1 MLKNRKTLVRGLIL
15 LMVSCLLLSVSGCK
29 QKEPE
34 RGIFDFYTAAGSTYT
49 SSWKLDSNVG
59 KLNASVEKGVRA
71 KYTTIKGDNKDT
83 ITIMVYMCGS
93 DLESRSAM
101 ASYDIQ
107 EMAKA
112 TVGNN
117 INLILYTGGT
127 TKWNLNG
134 ISTQHNMIL
143 QVTGGKLKILV
154 ENAGNAAMVT
164 PSTLTSFIEYCAKNF
179 KANRNMLILW
189 DHGAGSVAGY
199 GRDEKYPNN
208 GSMSLAGIDEA
219 LTEAD
224 VKFDFIG
231 FDACLMANTETA
243 LMLTEHADYMIASE
257 ESEPGIGWY
266 YTDWLTA
273 LSSNTSMPTIEI
285 GKNIADSFV
294 SECKTTTPRQPATL
308 SVVDLAE
315 VQDVID
321 EKLSAFSKS
330 ATNLIKNNEYRRIA
344 SARSGAREFAASS
357 SVDLVD
363 LVDMANSVGTEEA
376 KDLVKSLLNCIKYNN
391 VSSSMSNSYGLSI
404 YFPYRSSKYL
414 KTINSVYNQI
424 DMNADYSEC
433 IRSFASYQTTGQVA
447 SGGSSNATQSFQSYN
462 NSSYQTQGS
471 GELLYQLINSFATGS
486 QEVQQEPSY
495 SSLIE
500 YGLISLLGS
509 LMSDRSLTD
518 YVVANHFDADLTWK
532 DGKINLTEAQ
542 WKMVEDLKV
551 NMFVDDGTGYIDLG
565 CDNIYDIDE
574 KGNLLALTEK
584 TWLAASADGSKWQVI
599 PYYYM
604 FCIKDGEKVVSSTGR
619 IPVRINGERANL
631 LIELDDEAIEVV
643 GVNYQYDEADVV
655 AKYTEGL
662 KENDVIEFV
671 CGYYDYDGNYQSSH
685 IMGNPITYSG
695 KLYFGDVSIADYKTV
710 GTYQFRDIYQQNYWT
725 TPME

>member
-1 MLKNRKTLVRGLIL
+1 MNRKSLFRGLIL

-29 QKEPE
+29 EKKPDDK
-34 RGIFDFYTAAGSTYT
+34 GFFDYYTASGSTYT

-59 KLNASVEKGVRA
+59 KLNTEVKNGIRA
-71 KYTTIKGDNKDT
+71 KYTTIKGNNKDV

-93 DLESRSAM
+93 DLESKSAM

-107 EMAKA
+107 EMARA
-112 TVGNN
+112 TFGSN

-127 TKWNLNG
+127 TKWHLNG
-134 ISTQHNMIL
+134 ISTQNNMIL
-143 QVTGGKLKILV
+143 QVVDGKLKVLV
-154 ENAGNAAMVT
+154 ENAGNATMVN
-164 PSTLTSFIEYCAKNF
+164 PATLTSFIEYCAKQF
-179 KANRNMLILW
+179 PANRNVLILW

-199 GRDEKYPNN
+199 GRDEKYQNY
-208 GSMSLAGIDEA
+208 GSMSLAGIDDA

-224 VKFDFIG
+224 VKFDFVG

-243 LMLTEHADYMIASE
+243 LMLTEHADYLVASE

-273 LSSNTSMPTIEI
+273 LGKNTSMSTIEI
-285 GKNIADSFV
+285 GKTIADTFV
-294 SECKTTTPRQPATL
+294 STCKTETPRQAATL

-321 EKLSAFSKS
+321 DKLTAFSKS
-330 ATNLIKNNEYRRIA
+330 STELIKNNGYRTIA

-363 LVDMANSVGTEEA
+363 LVDMANSVGTNEA
-376 KDLVKSLLNCIKYNN
+376 KDLVNSLLSCIKYNN

-414 KTINSVYNQI
+414 KTVTNVYDEI
-424 DMNADYSEC
+424 DMNKEYSEC

-447 SGGSSNATQSFQSYN
+447 SGGNYNATQSFSSYN

-486 QEVQQEPSY
+486 QETVQQPSY
-495 SSLIE
+495 SSLFE
-500 YGLISLLGS
+500 YGLSVLLGS
-509 LMSDRSLTD
+509 MMSDRSLTD

-532 DGKINLTEAQ
+532 DGKIKLTEDQ

-551 NMFVDDGTGYIDLG
+551 NMFIDDGTGYIDLG
-565 CDNIYDIDE
+565 CDNIYDID
-574 KGNLLALTEK
+574 KDGNLLAYTDK

-604 FCIKDGEKVVSSTGR
+604 FCIKDGETVVSSTGR
-619 IPVRINGERANL
+619 VPVRINGERANL
-631 LIELDDEAIEVV
+631 LLQIDDEGIEVI
-643 GVNYQYDEADVV
+643 GVNYQYDDADVV
-655 AKYTEGL
+655 AKHTSQL
-662 KENDVIEFV
+662 QENDVIEFI
-671 CGYYDYDGNYQSSH
+671 CGYYDYNGNYQSSH
-685 IMGNPITYSG
+685 VLNDAITYAG
-695 KLYFGDVSIADYKTV
+695 TLKFGDVSIADYKTV

-725 TPME
+725 TPMN